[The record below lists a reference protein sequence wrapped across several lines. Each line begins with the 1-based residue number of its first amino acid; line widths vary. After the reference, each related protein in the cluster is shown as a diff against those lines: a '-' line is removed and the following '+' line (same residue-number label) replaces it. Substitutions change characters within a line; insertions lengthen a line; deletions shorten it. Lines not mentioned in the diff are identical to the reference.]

1 MVSMISIRGHLTK
14 GERMDLEK
22 IKQIKLEWKKNDNG
36 VISIGKLFKIV
47 EENTHS
53 TTEEVMEAIHYDLT
67 GKILGIVL

>member
-1 MVSMISIRGHLTK
+1 MELERIR
-14 GERMDLEK
+14 
-22 IKQIKLEWKKNDNG
+22 QIRQEWKDNNNG

-53 TTEEVMEAIHYDLT
+53 TTEEVMEAIHFDLT